1 MKKSKWKN
9 LTSEEKKVIIDKGTE
24 FPHTGIYNNHF
35 DKGTYNCKQ
44 CAIPLFKSEDKFNS
58 NCGWPSFDEEI
69 NNAIKKVIDKDG
81 KRIEIICANCNG
93 HLGHLFT
100 NEFLSKKNKRYCV
113 NSISIDFKKKS

>member
-35 DKGTYNCKQ
+35 DIGTYNCKQ
-44 CAIPLFKSEDKFNS
+44 CDIPLFKSEDKFNS
-58 NCGWPSFDEEI
+58 NCGWPSFDDEI

-100 NEFLSKKNKRYCV
+100 NEIKKKKNKRYCV